1 MSGLWTALAGFFSG
15 AMGAMG
21 LGGGGVLII
30 YLTLFAGVE
39 QAAAQGINLIF
50 FIPCAVLAVL
60 YYWKKKLIVW
70 KTAIP
75 CALAGLLGAAAGS
88 YFSSWISGEWL
99 GKLFAGLLLLMGL
112 KQLIYK
118 APPKGQKRDRTK
130 PEPKE

>member
-1 MSGLWTALAGFFSG
+1 M
-15 AMGAMG
+15 
-21 LGGGGVLII
+21 II

-50 FIPCAVLAVL
+50 FVPCAVLAAI
-60 YYWKKKLIVW
+60 YYWKKKLIDW

-99 GKLFAGLLLLMGL
+99 GKLFGGLLLLMGL
-112 KQLIYK
+112 KQLFYK
-118 APPKGQKRDRTK
+118 APPKEQKQGSTN